1 MPTLKLTT
9 PPNLGAGAKYP
20 DYKPWLLGEFFDH
33 ICSYCLLR
41 NESVQID
48 HYEPKTF
55 RPERVDDPLNLLLGC
70 PRCNGRA
77 GKSDYHPDH
86 AKRTRLPADTTGFA
100 VIDVRADDFARFF
113 EVGADG
119 QIRARPGPDKS
130 RAAWNIVLLKLDL
143 VNEARQFNLDL
154 LDACESALHACND
167 PNRTALHAAM
177 KKQLELLLPEL
188 TRRALFFQAFG
199 IHVTPALLERIQT
212 CGQPAR

>member
-86 AKRTRLPADTTGFA
+86 AKRTRLPADTTGFS
-100 VIDVRADDFARFF
+100 VIDVRADDFARLF
-113 EVGADG
+113 EVAADG
-119 QIRARPGPDKS
+119 QIRARPGPDKR
-130 RAAWNIVLLKLDL
+130 RANWNIVLLKLDL
-143 VNEARQFNLDL
+143 VNKERQFNLNL
-154 LDACESALHACND
+154 LEACERALH
-167 PNRTALHAAM
+167 TEM
-177 KKQLELLLPEL
+177 EKQLELLLPEL